1 MIENLI
7 LGFDIVFTINNL
19 FFILLGCIIG
29 TLVGVIPGLGPSAS
43 IAILLP
49 VTFSLGPI
57 TGIMMLSGIY
67 YGSQYGGS
75 TTAILLN
82 TPGENSSVMTCI
94 DGNKM
99 ARQGRAGV
107 AIATAAISSFIAG
120 MIMVVVMAILS
131 PTLSQLAF
139 KFGPAEFTL
148 LMLFG
153 LVSVIVLTDKDL
165 AKGIAVALIGAFI
178 GSIGTDINSGIDRFT
193 FDVPELID
201 KINFAVVAIGLF
213 AIPEIIK
220 NIQNPQNLTNFTS
233 NLKIVPSWID
243 LKRIIPSSLRGT
255 MVGGFL
261 GLIPG
266 GGITTSSYAAYVFD
280 KKVSKNKKEFGEGAI
295 EGVAAPEAANNAS
308 AQAGFIPL
316 LSLGIPENA
325 IMALMLAALIVFGIT
340 PGPMMI
346 ETQPELFWGLVVSM
360 ALGNLVLLIL
370 NFPLIHIWVQLL
382 RVPYHLLYPIILF
395 ACCVGVYS
403 INNNIND
410 FYILGSVALLGYI
423 FYVLDLSPITFILG
437 FVLGNMFEENLRRSL
452 AISQGDFSI
461 FFNSGIS
468 ITLIS
473 LIMVMI
479 VLQIFRRSTI
489 EK

>member
-1 MIENLI
+1 MIENLMI
-7 LGFDIVFTINNL
+7 GIDTVFTVNNL
-19 FFILLGCIIG
+19 FFILLGCLIG
-29 TLVGVIPGLGPSAS
+29 TLIGVIPGIGPSAS

-49 VTFSLGPI
+49 TTFALGPI

-99 ARQGRAGV
+99 AKKGKAGI
-107 AIATAAISSFIAG
+107 AIAAAAISSFIAG
-120 MIMVVVMAILS
+120 MIMVVAMAVLSPILS
-131 PTLSQLAF
+131 QIAF

-153 LVSVIVLTDKDL
+153 LVSVIVLTDRDL
-165 AKGIAVALIGAFI
+165 IKGISISLIGVFL
-178 GSIGTDINSGIDRFT
+178 GLIGTDINSGVDRFT
-193 FDVPELID
+193 FDIPDLMD
-201 KINFAVVAIGLF
+201 KINFAIIAIGMF

-220 NIQNPQNLTNFTS
+220 NIQNPHNLTNFTS
-233 NLKIVPSWID
+233 KFKIIPSKED
-243 LKRIIPSSLRGT
+243 LKRIIPASLRGT
-255 MVGGFL
+255 MIGGFL

-280 KKVSKNKKEFGEGAI
+280 KKISKNKKEFGEGAI

-346 ETQPELFWGLVVSM
+346 ESQPELFWGLVVSM
-360 ALGNLVLLIL
+360 ALGNLILLIL
-370 NFPLIHIWVQLL
+370 NFPLIRLWVQIL
-382 RVPYHLLYPIILF
+382 RVPYHILYPIILF
-395 ACCVGVYS
+395 ACCIGVYS
-403 INNNIND
+403 ISGNIND
-410 FYILGSVALLGYI
+410 FYILGFISLLGYI

-437 FVLGNMFEENLRRSL
+437 FVLGSMFEENLRRALS
-452 AISQGDFSI
+452 ISQGDFSI
-461 FFNSGIS
+461 FYSSGIS
-468 ITLIS
+468 ITLIV
-473 LIMVMI
+473 LIFSM
-479 VLQIFRRSTI
+479 LCFQFLRR
-489 EK
+489 EKFND